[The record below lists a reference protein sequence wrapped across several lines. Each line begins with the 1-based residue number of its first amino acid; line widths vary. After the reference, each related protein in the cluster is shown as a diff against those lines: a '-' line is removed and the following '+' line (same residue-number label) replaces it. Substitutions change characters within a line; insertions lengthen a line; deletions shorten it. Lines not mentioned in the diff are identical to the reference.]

1 MREGRPRHQHPDLC
15 VRLPGGPPEFVFRAA
30 IQGRIQLVSSPPL
43 LAEFGRVLSEKF
55 DWEDFLVEE
64 AVAQIVRHDRSPC

>member
-1 MREGRPRHQHPDLC
+1 
-15 VRLPGGPPEFVFRAA
+15 VFRAA